1 MAEVVQY
8 NGQVGMMAVFQALE
22 NVRQMLDASEI
33 TPKQAVSFLGCI
45 DLHLAQMIGVE
56 GDFLA
61 DLEECGGLLCPS
73 CKGFVGFIS
82 NLSGE
87 CPHCGAQVLP
97 LPGKRIHA
105 TVEAGV

>member
-1 MAEVVQY
+1 MAEVVHY
-8 NGQVGMMAVFQALE
+8 DGQIGLMAILQALE
-22 NVRQMLDASEI
+22 NVRLMLDASEI
-33 TPKQAVSFLGCI
+33 TSEQAVSFLGCI
-45 DLHLAQMIGVE
+45 DLHLAQMIGAQ

-61 DLEECGGLLCPS
+61 GLEECGGLLCPS

-97 LPGKRIHA
+97 LTGRRIRA
-105 TVEAGV
+105 TLEAGE

>member
-1 MAEVVQY
+1 MMAEVINY
-8 NGQVGMMAVFQALE
+8 DGQIGLMAILQALE

-33 TPKQAVSFLGCI
+33 TSKQAVSFLGCI
-45 DLHLAQMIGVE
+45 DLHLAQMVGVQ

-61 DLEECGGLLCPS
+61 ELEECGGLLCPS

-87 CPHCGAQVLP
+87 CPHCGAQILP
-97 LPGKRIHA
+97 RPRKRIQA
-105 TVEAGV
+105 AVEAG